1 MNLFVE
7 VVRIFCILIYSY
19 LEAFVKLFLPAKRKS
34 VCGEIVLITG
44 SAHGIGR
51 VTALEFA
58 KRQAVLVLW
67 DLNKEGIK
75 ETADECKKLGA
86 TVYFYV
92 VDCSKRDDIYNAAE
106 RVRKDVGDITILV
119 NNAGVVTGADFLTT
133 KDHQIL
139 KTFEVNILA
148 HFWTTKTF
156 LPSMMKNNHGHIV
169 TVASAGGHFGTAFL
183 VDYSSSKFAA
193 VGFHEA
199 LTAEM
204 MELGKDGIQTSCLCP
219 FFVNTGFINSP
230 KSSLAHR
237 DATGSRY
244 LGGGCPG
251 NIILEWRCLVI
262 VIVIVVVGT

>member
-148 HFWTTKTF
+148 HFWARIW
-156 LPSMMKNNHGHIV
+156 G
-169 TVASAGGHFGTAFL
+169 
-183 VDYSSSKFAA
+183 D
-193 VGFHEA
+193 VG
-199 LTAEM
+199 
-204 MELGKDGIQTSCLCP
+204 
-219 FFVNTGFINSP
+219 V
-230 KSSLAHR
+230 
-237 DATGSRY
+237 
-244 LGGGCPG
+244 
-251 NIILEWRCLVI
+251 
-262 VIVIVVVGT
+262 